1 MSGKVAQKDKMTTAN
16 NIEQGR
22 TTRKRFPPTPVYTPG
37 KKAYHE
43 IKDAET
49 PLVKAIEK
57 DSTLAPRLIR
67 KRKLVR
73 QITKFVKNNKQMER
87 VEEEE
92 EWFEC

>member
-1 MSGKVAQKDKMTTAN
+1 MKKLLRRNTTAN

-22 TTRKRFPPTPVYTPG
+22 TIHTRFSLTPVYTPG
-37 KKAYHE
+37 KKASHE

-57 DSTLAPRLIR
+57 DFTHAPSLMR

-73 QITKFVKNNKQMER
+73 QIAKFVENNKQMER